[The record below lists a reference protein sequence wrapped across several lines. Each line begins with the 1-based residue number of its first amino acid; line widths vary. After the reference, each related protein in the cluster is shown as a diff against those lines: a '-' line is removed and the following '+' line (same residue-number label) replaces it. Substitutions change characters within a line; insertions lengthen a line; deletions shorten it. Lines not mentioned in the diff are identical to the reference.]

1 MEIIKGVQMMC
12 RYALSGPYKDIYA
25 CFICRKSFKQVSRH
39 DLSPE
44 VVAQLEY
51 KCPQCAKSMVSMGQ
65 DFQAP
70 KQNDTKQWTKVMM
83 LYRHGFTYHNCGC
96 GAGYRPAEL
105 RQLSEFL
112 EQQEA
117 GKGSVGKRL
126 LRRLTS

>member
-1 MEIIKGVQMMC
+1 MMC

-51 KCPQCAKSMVSMGQ
+51 KCPQCATSMVSMGQ

-96 GAGYRPAEL
+96 GAGYRPADLREL
-105 RQLSEFL
+105 SDFL

-117 GKGSVGKRL
+117 GKGSEGKRL
-126 LRRLTS
+126 LQRLTS

>member
-1 MEIIKGVQMMC
+1 MC

-51 KCPQCAKSMVSMGQ
+51 KCPQCATSMVSMGQ

-83 LYRHGFTYHNCGC
+83 LYRHGFTYHA
-96 GAGYRPAEL
+96 GAGLDIARLIYVNYPIFWSSKKLVKAVK
-105 RQLSEFL
+105 
-112 EQQEA
+112 A
-117 GKGSVGKRL
+117 NDYCKG
-126 LRRLTS
+126 